1 MNNIQIIFISTFVLL
16 IQFFLVDFL
25 SLNLIRP
32 DFLVIFVL
40 YIALYNGRLA
50 GTIIGFS
57 LGLLSN
63 LFGVGSFF
71 GLEALS
77 LSIVGYLGGYLSKSY
92 EKLLPYIFH
101 SLWLLIIFLHFFII
115 CYFRF
120 QNIYLSDT
128 FDFIFKWFTSVS
140 YTLLFLI
147 AIHFIYPLKDASNA
161 EIS

>member
-1 MNNIQIIFISTFVLL
+1 MNNIQIVFVSIFALL
-16 IQFFLVDFL
+16 IQFILVDFL

-32 DFLVIFVL
+32 DFLVIFIL
-40 YIALYNGRLA
+40 YIALYKGKFAGTLA
-50 GTIIGFS
+50 GFT

-77 LSIVGYLGGYLSKSY
+77 FSIVGYLAGYLSKSY

-128 FDFIFKWFTSVS
+128 SDFIFKWFASAS

-147 AIHFIYPLKDASNA
+147 AVQFIYPLKEASNA

>member
-40 YIALYNGRLA
+40 YIALYKGRFA

-77 LSIVGYLGGYLSKSY
+77 LSIVGYLAGYLSKSY

-128 FDFIFKWFTSVS
+128 FDFIFKWFASVS

>member
-1 MNNIQIIFISTFVLL
+1 MNNIQIIFISTIVLL
-16 IQFFLVDFL
+16 IQFFFVDFL
-25 SLNLIRP
+25 SLNMIRP
-32 DFLVIFVL
+32 DFLVIFIL
-40 YIALYNGRLA
+40 YIALYKGKFF
-50 GTIIGFS
+50 GTLTGFT

-71 GLEALS
+71 GLEPLS
-77 LSIVGYLGGYLSKSY
+77 LSIAGYLGGYLSKSY

-120 QNIYLSDT
+120 QNIYLTDT
-128 FDFIFKWFTSVS
+128 LDFTFKWFTSVS

-147 AIHFIYPLKDASNA
+147 PIQFIYPLKDASNA